1 MAEDFG
7 DWLAR
12 LATQSLPGAVGAAA
26 LGAAMGAALISKACR
41 LTLAHQ
47 PLSGSARDMV
57 EATLSLADAQQAELL
72 CLASTDEDAY
82 RAVLESRRL
91 PAGAPARDQA
101 RQWATE
107 VPIEVAEACR
117 VLLNRLPELSEACWP
132 TVYADLEI
140 GGWLLETGVRAGL
153 LAAQNNLQI
162 WGDGSAAQLLQA
174 RIRALQEG
182 QVD

>member
-1 MAEDFG
+1 MTEGFG

-12 LATQSLPGAVGAAA
+12 VATQSLPGAVGAAA
-26 LGAAMGAALISKACR
+26 LGAAMGAALMAKACR

-47 PLSGSARDMV
+47 PLGGSARDMV
-57 EATLSLADAQQAELL
+57 EATLRLAEAQQAELL

-82 RAVLESRRL
+82 RAVFHSRGV

-101 RQWATE
+101 WQWATE
-107 VPIEVAEACR
+107 VPIEVAEVCR
-117 VLLNRLPELSEACWP
+117 ALLNRLPDLSQACWP
-132 TVYADLEI
+132 TVYVDLQI

-153 LAAQNNLQI
+153 LAATKNLQV
-162 WGDGSAAQLLQA
+162 WGNGSAAQPLQA
-174 RIRALQEG
+174 RIRVLQEG